1 VDRSQIIAHIKNF
14 LQQTAPSPG
23 IAVTED
29 TSLLDGWFIDSLG
42 IVQTVIFL
50 EQTFGCEIRPA
61 DINAENFDTVDT
73 LAAYVMNQRGES
85 C

>member
-1 VDRSQIIAHIKNF
+1 MQRTEVIAHIKSF
-14 LQQTAPSPG
+14 LQQSAPSSG
-23 IAVTED
+23 LTVNEE

-50 EQTFGCEIRPA
+50 EQTFGCDIRPA
-61 DINAENFDTVDT
+61 DINASNFDTVAT

-85 C
+85 